1 MTEQQIIQVFIDA
14 AEAHPDVKWSDVG
27 TSGFLFRDGA
37 NLIYPAFFVQP
48 QGAVLDNEQLTN
60 TFTLY
65 CLDLP
70 LPEEEFSSQAFGWN
84 THPVQSRDTTLQIIR
99 DIIGKIRV
107 ENGIQL
113 TYTYGP
119 LVQDGDSIGG
129 WSGWRIDVEVG
140 RFFGTTNATFP
151 YVQTHVVTSS
161 TKFIV
166 PTAETQVGEWAI
178 LTNQAPFPGIAPQ
191 EGDDWTTISGTIIAE
206 SNVPGNRLND
216 SVAVGDLVRFT
227 WGDGNASFP
236 VVSKSSRSVVLG
248 NAQDIVGTIGR
259 TFTNDELFTLEAD
272 VIKE

>member
-27 TSGFLFRDGA
+27 TAGFLFRDGA

-70 LPEEEFSSQAFGWN
+70 LPEEEFDSQAFGWN
-84 THPVQSRDTTLQIIR
+84 TNPVASRDTTLQIIR

-140 RFFGTTNATFP
+140 RYFGTTDTTFP
-151 YVQTHVVTSS
+151 VPPVQ
-161 TKFIV
+161 
-166 PTAETQVGEWAI
+166 A
-178 LTNQAPFPGIAPQ
+178 QARSIEVQQQPNN
-191 EGDDWTTISGTIIAE
+191 TI
-206 SNVPGNRLND
+206 
-216 SVAVGDLVRFT
+216 
-227 WGDGNASFP
+227 
-236 VVSKSSRSVVLG
+236 
-248 NAQDIVGTIGR
+248 Q
-259 TFTNDELFTLEAD
+259 
-272 VIKE
+272 